1 LQALRRRPP
10 RPTCGASREEYAI
23 GDGA

>member
-1 LQALRRRPP
+1 LLALRRHPP
-10 RPTCGASREEYAI
+10 RPTCGASREKYAI